1 MCMSYWSQLI
11 PRFDCVGAGA
21 VESHG
26 VKGGNA
32 WEIHISQVSSGV
44 GSVCYLGGW
53 CAEHGDIE
61 DTFVESSHAF
71 IL

>member
-1 MCMSYWSQLI
+1 M
-11 PRFDCVGAGA
+11 
-21 VESHG
+21 ESHG
-26 VKGGNA
+26 VKCENA

-61 DTFVESSHAF
+61 DTSVESSHDF
-71 IL
+71 ILQRLSEKIVYADTDRCEKGV

>member
-1 MCMSYWSQLI
+1 MHELLVSVDFWCLFC
-11 PRFDCVGAGA
+11 RAGA
-21 VESHG
+21 EESHG
-26 VKGGNA
+26 VKGENA

-61 DTFVESSHAF
+61 DTFAESRHAF